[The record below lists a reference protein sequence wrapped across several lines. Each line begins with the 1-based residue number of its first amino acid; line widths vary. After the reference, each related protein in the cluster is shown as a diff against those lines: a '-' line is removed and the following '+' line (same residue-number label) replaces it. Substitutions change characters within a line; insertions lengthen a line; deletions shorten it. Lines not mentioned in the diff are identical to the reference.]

1 MLLVIC
7 GVSKVFFSYRFLR
20 SASATQAQGEKPNQE
35 MFIFQDSKRD
45 INSVMTNTNGPNV
58 SLKSHNVTS
67 LNENMS
73 RNYSL
78 VKVQIRL
85 YKEFRQLVALTLFRY
100 Y

>member
-1 MLLVIC
+1 
-7 GVSKVFFSYRFLR
+7 
-20 SASATQAQGEKPNQE
+20 

-73 RNYSL
+73 RNYINFKIL
-78 VKVQIRL
+78 TKTFIT
-85 YKEFRQLVALTLFRY
+85 YEKDGKE
-100 Y
+100 

>member
-1 MLLVIC
+1 
-7 GVSKVFFSYRFLR
+7 
-20 SASATQAQGEKPNQE
+20 

-45 INSVMTNTNGPNV
+45 INSVMTITNGPNV

-85 YKEFRQLVALTLFRY
+85 HKEFHQLVALKLFRDY
-100 Y
+100 

>member
-1 MLLVIC
+1 
-7 GVSKVFFSYRFLR
+7 
-20 SASATQAQGEKPNQE
+20 

-45 INSVMTNTNGPNV
+45 INSVMTNTNEQNV
-58 SLKSHNVTS
+58 SLKSHTVTF

-73 RNYSL
+73 RIYSL

-85 YKEFRQLVALTLFRY
+85 HKEFRQLVALTLFRY